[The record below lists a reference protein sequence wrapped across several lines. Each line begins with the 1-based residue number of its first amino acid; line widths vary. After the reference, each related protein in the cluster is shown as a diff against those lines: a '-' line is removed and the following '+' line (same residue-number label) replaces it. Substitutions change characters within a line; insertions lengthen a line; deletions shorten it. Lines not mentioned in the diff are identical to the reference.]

1 MHTPVHSCTPWYTHA
16 RAWWQTNEC
25 TCGSFWERTYADASA
40 EAHPDEI
47 KIYILISIILF
58 NLSSNFE
65 KVLETNKDSE
75 PEVA

>member
-1 MHTPVHSCTPWYTHA
+1 MHAHGGKLMNAPADHFGNA
-16 RAWWQTNEC
+16 RMQMHLQKHIPMK
-25 TCGSFWERTYADASA
+25 S
-40 EAHPDEI
+40 

-65 KVLETNKDSE
+65 KVLEQNKDSE